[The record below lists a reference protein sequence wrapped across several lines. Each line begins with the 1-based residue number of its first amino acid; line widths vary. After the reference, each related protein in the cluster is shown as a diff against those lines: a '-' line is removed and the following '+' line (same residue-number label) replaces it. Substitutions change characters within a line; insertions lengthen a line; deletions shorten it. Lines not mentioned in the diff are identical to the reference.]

1 MGDYAGFM
9 AMDTAMT
16 SNWHQPIQSIGSSKG
31 DGIMFRHRALV
42 VFKGTEGLIPIE
54 PERDYEIFHA
64 KNEDEEYPDKY
75 PVRMAMLLA
84 QHSASIPDQYSITY
98 TPTSK
103 WNERLFGVPVKRGE
117 EGGSALVM
125 MGMGGRKRKRGG
137 GAGGNNREDS
147 QDGGGMSSPAVST
160 CSTTTIS
167 GVIADHVHD
176 TVPKWVMNGFIN
188 AVHRVTM
195 GGETFSAN
203 NFRQQPSNTDERGAP
218 EIAVAKEYEGT
229 SFTVRRAPCIVAA
242 AMDGL
247 VSVHKGNP
255 SFIWIASKAKIRGTG
270 EELVYMKCWD
280 PDCQTRI
287 KQQNSTSGS
296 AACGSAAASGSAMP
310 LSGVF
315 DKYGWALL
323 DKKNMKIM
331 DAGGG
336 GGGGEY

>member
-1 MGDYAGFM
+1 
-9 AMDTAMT
+9 
-16 SNWHQPIQSIGSSKG
+16 
-31 DGIMFRHRALV
+31 MFRHKALV
-42 VFKGTEGLIPIE
+42 VFKGTGGLIPID
-54 PERDYEIFHA
+54 PERDYEVFHA

-98 TPTSK
+98 TPTSR

-125 MGMGGRKRKRGG
+125 MGMGGRKRKR
-137 GAGGNNREDS
+137 AGGNNREDS
-147 QDGGGMSSPAVST
+147 QDGGGTSSPAVST
-160 CSTTTIS
+160 CSTTIS
-167 GVIADHVHD
+167 GAIADHVHD

-203 NFRQQPSNTDERGAP
+203 NFRQEPANNDERGVP
-218 EIAVAKEYEGT
+218 EIASTKEYEGT
-229 SFTVRRAPCIVAA
+229 SFAVRRAPCIVAA
-242 AMDGL
+242 AIDGL
-247 VSVHKGNP
+247 VSVHKGNKA
-255 SFIWIASKAKIRGTG
+255 FVWVASKAKIRGTG

-280 PDCQTRI
+280 PDCQTRV
-287 KQQNSTSGS
+287 KQQNNSVSG
-296 AACGSAAASGSAMP
+296 AGG
-310 LSGVF
+310 GVF

-331 DAGGG
+331 DASGV
-336 GGGGEY
+336 